1 MSYTETQLR
10 QFINEPESHWLDRK
24 ESFDKEN
31 KEKVCRT
38 VCAFANDLARSGKP
52 GVVFLGVGDGGEV
65 IGIDANDKLL
75 QNVDQITSDARIQ
88 PLPSVTVRT
97 LDVAGQSVV
106 ALVVMPSTLPPV
118 RFDGRVWVRMGASNR
133 QANQQDEQ
141 VLNEIRRTKA
151 GRPFDSEAI
160 PGTSTDDLNLRY
172 FQDSYLPAAVAPD
185 VLAANGR
192 TLEEQLVTTRM
203 ALGASPC
210 VPTVTGLL
218 TLGLSPQDFLAGAYV
233 QFVRYAGSEQGG
245 QVLDQEAI
253 TGILED
259 VIRRTEDRIKAQ
271 VAVPLRIAG
280 VNRAQSLPDYP
291 MDALQ
296 QLFRNAVLHR
306 SYEGTNAPIRVYVFD
321 DHLEISNP
329 GGPFGAVTKENFGQ
343 PHITDY
349 RNPSIA
355 EVLRSLSF
363 VQKFGFGIQN
373 ARASLRANGNPE
385 PEFTVEQSHVLVTV
399 RKRLL

>member
-1 MSYTETQLR
+1 VSYADAQLL
-10 QFINEPESHWLDRK
+10 QFIREPESHWLERKQSFADR
-24 ESFDKEN
+24 D
-31 KEKVCRT
+31 KVCRT
-38 VCAFANDLARSGKP
+38 VCAFANDLARAGRP
-52 GVVFLGVGDGGEV
+52 GVVLLG
-65 IGIDANDKLL
+65 ANDEGKVVGIEVNDDLL
-75 QNVDQITSDARIQ
+75 KSIDQITSDARIQ
-88 PLPSVTVRT
+88 PLPSVTVKT
-97 LDVAGQSVV
+97 LEVEGKSVV
-106 ALVVMPSTLPPV
+106 ALVVVPSTLPPV
-118 RFDGRVWVRMGASNR
+118 RFDGRVWVRMSASTR
-133 QANQQDEQ
+133 QANHQDEL

-151 GRPFDSEAI
+151 GRYFDSEAI

-172 FQDSYLPAAVAPD
+172 FQESYLPAAIAPD
-185 VLAANGR
+185 VLSVNGR

-203 ALGASPC
+203 ALGTSPC
-210 VPTVTGLL
+210 LPTVTGLL
-218 TLGLSPQDFLAGAYV
+218 TLGLSPQDFLAGSYV

-253 TGILED
+253 TGTLED
-259 VIRRTEDRIKAQ
+259 VIRRTEERLKAQ
-271 VAVPLRIAG
+271 VAVPLRIAD
-280 VNRAQSLPDYP
+280 VDRAQPLPDYP

-329 GGPFGAVTKENFGQ
+329 GGPFGVVTAENFGQ

-355 EVLRSLSF
+355 EVLKNLSF
-363 VQKFGFGIQN
+363 IQKFGFGIQH
-373 ARASLRANGNPE
+373 ARASLRANGNSK

-399 RKRLL
+399 RKRLP